1 MECRHVKVAGL
12 GFRQGVNVASLREAL
27 DAAGGSN
34 GLAALASLS
43 DKAAT
48 PAITGLASELG
59 LPLRTVSAASLAG
72 VETSTRSALV
82 AAKFGTGSLAEA
94 VALVAA
100 GRNARLLS
108 PRAVSRDRMA
118 TAAIAEGDGP

>member
-43 DKAAT
+43 DKASTA
-48 PAITGLASELG
+48 AIMSLASELD
-59 LPLRTVSAASLAG
+59 LPLRTIPADRLAG
-72 VETSTRSALV
+72 VKTSTRSDIV
-82 AAKFGTGSLAEA
+82 AAKFGVGSLAEA

-100 GRNARLLS
+100 GRNARLVS
-108 PRAVSRDRMA
+108 PRVVSRDRMA